1 MNLADFFEHWGIAEN
16 PFRGEEARDD
26 AVFARMCVGRPQ
38 AGAAVHTDFEKI
50 LGDPARPAT
59 SIVFGEKGSG
69 KTAIRMQIADRLAAH
84 NKANPSAMT
93 LLIPYDD
100 LNGVLDTLHAR
111 FRAADGKRRTV
122 DDTLG
127 RVRLVDHLDAILAIG
142 VGRIVGAV
150 IGGAPASVIDEV
162 GPSPAKAARRTN
174 PALRRDLLVL
184 AALYDLADE
193 NAVRLTR
200 LRRALRLRPPM
211 SNIVWVVMLAIGWA
225 PAVALGMWWLLSRPD
240 SSIASQT
247 LLVAG
252 GVALVVYV
260 GILLKRLVWDRWT
273 LGRLASKLSRQ
284 LRALPRQTDAYAAAL
299 HQLGPGERRRAA
311 RVLSGSDEQ
320 RYDLL
325 GRLLRAAGVFGYS
338 GALVVLDR
346 VDEPTLISGDADRM
360 KAVVWPLLSN
370 KFLQLEDVGVKML
383 LPIELR
389 YALFRESSA
398 FFQEA
403 RLDKQNLIERL
414 TWTGPMLYD
423 LCNSRLGACVADE
436 REGLT
441 LLDLFAEDVTRQD
454 LVDGL
459 DQMRQPR
466 DAFKFLYRC
475 VSEHCSNVTSDQS
488 EWRIPRLVLDSVRRQ
503 EADRVQQLARGIRP
517 A

>member
-1 MNLADFFEHWGIAEN
+1 MNIAAFFEHWNIAEN

-26 AVFARMCVGRPQ
+26 AVFARMCLGR
-38 AGAAVHTDFEKI
+38 ADSGVSAHTDFEKI
-50 LGDPARPAT
+50 LGDPSRPAT

-69 KTAIRMQIADRLAAH
+69 KTAIRMQIASRLAAH

-93 LLIPYDD
+93 LLLPYDD

-111 FRAADGKRRTV
+111 FRAADGKRWSV
-122 DDTLG
+122 DDTLS
-127 RVRLVDHLDAILAIG
+127 RLRLVDHLDAILAIG
-142 VGRIVGAV
+142 VGRIVGAI
-150 IGGAPASVIDEV
+150 IGGAPASVIEEV
-162 GPSPAKAARRTN
+162 GPSPAKSARRMS
-174 PALRRDLLVL
+174 PGLRRDLLVL
-184 AALYDLADE
+184 AGLYDLADE
-193 NAVRLTR
+193 NAVRLAR
-200 LRRALRLRPPM
+200 LRRVLRLPPPA
-211 SNIVWVVMLAIGWA
+211 SNVVWIILLAIGWA
-225 PAVALGMWWLLSRPD
+225 PAVALGLWWLLARPPAGLG
-240 SSIASQT
+240 SQALLIAC
-247 LLVAG
+247 

-260 GILLKRLVWDRWT
+260 GLLLKRLVWDRWT
-273 LGRLASKLSRQ
+273 LGRLASKLARQ
-284 LRALPRQTDAYAAAL
+284 LRALPRQTSAYAASLARL
-299 HQLGPGERRRAA
+299 SPAERRRAA
-311 RVLSGSDEQ
+311 RVLAGSDEQ
-320 RYDLL
+320 RYELL
-325 GRLLRAAGVFGYS
+325 ARLLRVAGVFGYS

-403 RLDKQNLIERL
+403 RLDKQNLVERL

-423 LCNSRLGACVADE
+423 LCNARLGACLAPEAGEVS
-436 REGLT
+436 
-441 LLDLFAEDVTRQD
+441 LLELFSEDVTRQD
-454 LVDGL
+454 LVDAL

-466 DAFKFLYRC
+466 DAFKFLYKC

-488 EWRIPRLVLDSVRRQ
+488 EWRIPRLVLESVRRQ
-503 EADRVQQLARGIRP
+503 ESDRVQQLARGIRP